1 MSADSAGKL
10 WNRSFILLAL
20 GNLFMVIG
28 FYFLMPTLPVYV
40 VDIIGAHKHDVGYI
54 LAAYTISALIIRPF
68 TGMAIDIW
76 GRKWI
81 YIGSF
86 ALFSLILGIYPLMHS
101 LAMLLLLRFI
111 HGFAWG
117 ITTTSGS
124 TSVVDIIPVQKRGRG
139 IGYFGMSFTISMAL
153 GPLIALYILA
163 LSGFTTM
170 FITAAMFAFIGLIM
184 IFFVKFPKTHLHTG
198 PIRITGDRFIE
209 KTSMPVAIPQILF
222 GMTYGSVISFITLFA
237 KEINIDKTGQF
248 FIIIAIGIFLSRLFT
263 GQIFDSRGPYL
274 LMIAGFVISIVG
286 FFLLALLQTTFGFLI
301 SAFFIGIGSGILMP
315 TIQTMVNNMVGI
327 TRRGAANATI
337 STAFDLGIGMGSLLL
352 GFLSEIIGLANM
364 YLSCTIL
371 LLGGLAFYL
380 LYVNRFYNFKRLNL
394 ITKTTGIT

>member
-1 MSADSAGKL
+1 MSADSLGKL
-10 WNRSFILLAL
+10 WDKNFILLAL

-40 VDIIGAHKHDVGYI
+40 VDVLGAHKHDVGYI

-86 ALFSLILGIYPLMHS
+86 ALFSLILGIYPWMHS
-101 LAMLLLLRFI
+101 FALLLLLRFI

-117 ITTTSGS
+117 INTTSGS

-139 IGYFGMSFTISMAL
+139 IGYFGMSFTIAMAL

-163 LSGFTTM
+163 LSGFTMM
-170 FITAAMFAFIGLIM
+170 FITASLFSFAGLIM
-184 IFFVKFPKTHLHTG
+184 ILFVKFPKINLHAG
-198 PIRITGDRFIE
+198 PMRITWDRFIE
-209 KTSMPVAIPQILF
+209 KTSVPVAIPQILF

-237 KEINIDKTGQF
+237 KEANLDETGQF
-248 FIIIAIGIFLSRLFT
+248 FLFIAIGIFLSRMIS
-263 GQIFDSRGPYL
+263 GHIFDSRGPHL
-274 LMIAGFVISIVG
+274 LMIAGFGISIAG
-286 FFLLALLQTTFGFLI
+286 FFLLAFFQTPLGFLI
-301 SAFFIGIGSGILMP
+301 AAFFIGVGSGILMP
-315 TIQTMVNNMVGI
+315 TMQTMVNNMVGI
-327 TRRGAANATI
+327 DRRGAANATI
-337 STAFDLGIGMGSLLL
+337 STSFDLGIGMGSLLL
-352 GFLSEIIGLANM
+352 GFLAEAIGLTNM

-371 LLGGLAFYL
+371 LTGGLAFYL
-380 LYVNRFYNFKRLNL
+380 LYVNRFYNVKRLIL
-394 ITKTTGIT
+394 ITKPAGRS